1 MKPWF
6 VTEPGGPMGRW
17 PGVMEQGGRIIAF
30 TVPDEKTAKELV
42 DLRAQLATATNERD
56 MLRGQL
62 RVCSIVANGNA
73 KKADRYMAER
83 DAAITETTEQAW
95 EIAKL
100 RYYVESLE
108 RRLVLEQRQAAADEA
123 SAALGLHNPPVSV
136 QPRE

>member
-1 MKPWF
+1 M
-6 VTEPGGPMGRW
+6 MQRW
-17 PGVMEQGGRIIAF
+17 SDLTPEEQARYE
-30 TVPDEKTAKELV
+30 DREQL
-42 DLRAQLATATNERD
+42 LAQLATATNERD

-62 RVCSIVANGNA
+62 RVCSIVANDNA
-73 KKADRYMAER
+73 KKANRYLAER
-83 DAAITETTEQAW
+83 EDAITETTEQAW